1 VETVREMKAFLVILI
16 VLAAA
21 AGVMAYSH
29 MEVVETILSRTREA
43 TTEPATLLVSGSALL
58 LIAIALRRLA

>member
-21 AGVMAYSH
+21 VGVMAYSH
-29 MEVVETILSRTREA
+29 MEVVETLLSRTRDA

-58 LIAIALRRLA
+58 LIAIALKRLA